1 MIKIPKHCF
10 GILFYFY
17 KMIYKIIYPNKTNS
31 TLWLNALF
39 LLVLVITDYAD
50 PLTIVLAYFLE
61 TIIIGIIHVFKLGLV
76 VKYGIKDDQLSNQ
89 KDPKNVSGVGLIFFF
104 IFHYGFFIAVQLVF
118 VFVFF
123 DLPNPLKYSS
133 TSIID
138 MNGLIVVLVSILITN
153 LAYFYT
159 NFWLKKKYKDYS
171 PKAIFMKPYAR
182 IFIQQFVVILS
193 GFFFFIFPDGIA
205 TAIILI
211 VLRLFV
217 DAIMVSFNKD
227 SKVFDNFVRKKS
239 TSYDHYLELKRKYQ
253 EFSE

>member
-1 MIKIPKHCF
+1 MIH
-10 GILFYFY
+10 
-17 KMIYKIIYPNKTNS
+17 KIIYPNKTN
-31 TLWLNALF
+31 TALWLNALF

-76 VKYGIKDDQLSNQ
+76 VKYGKKDIQ
-89 KDPKNVSGVGLIFFF
+89 KDNRKNSHNVSGFGLIFFF
-104 IFHYGFFIAVQLVF
+104 IFHYGFFIAVQLIF

-123 DLPNPLKYSS
+123 GIKNPLMSGGQ
-133 TSIID
+133 SIID
-138 MNGLIVVLVSILITN
+138 MDGLIVVLISIIITN

-159 NFWLKKKYKDYS
+159 NFWLKKKYEEYS
-171 PKAIFMKPYAR
+171 PNAIFMKPYVR

-193 GFFFFIFPDGIA
+193 GFFYFLFPDGIA

-211 VLRLFV
+211 VLRFFV
-217 DAIMVSFNKD
+217 DSTMVSFNKD
-227 SKVFDNFVRKKS
+227 SEVFDDFVRKRS
-239 TSYDHYLELKRKYQ
+239 SSYDHYLEMKRKYQ

>member
-1 MIKIPKHCF
+1 MINR
-10 GILFYFY
+10 
-17 KMIYKIIYPNKTNS
+17 IIYPNKTNS

-39 LLVLVITDYAD
+39 LLVLLITDYAD

-76 VKYGIKDDQLSNQ
+76 VKYGKKDDQLSNQ
-89 KDPKNVSGVGLIFFF
+89 KDPKNVSGIGLIFFF

-123 DLPNPLKYSS
+123 DLPNPLKNSS
-133 TSIID
+133 PSIID
-138 MNGLIVVLVSILITN
+138 MNGLWVVLISIIITN

-159 NFWLKKKYKDYS
+159 NFWLKKKYMEYS
-171 PKAIFMKPYAR
+171 PKAIFMKPYVR

-193 GFFFFIFPDGIA
+193 GFFYFLFPDGIA
-205 TAIILI
+205 TAVILI
-211 VLRLFV
+211 VLRFFV
-217 DAIMVSFNKD
+217 DSIIVSFNKD
-227 SKVFDNFVRKKS
+227 SEVFDDFVRKRS
-239 TSYDHYLELKRKYQ
+239 TSYDHYLEMKRKYQ